1 LSAGW
6 NLERHARRKSDGRIP
21 PRSRG
26 GGGQLNTMPG
36 IVSSMCPKSDHFGV
50 DLDVDAII
58 ATLEGYPVRYA
69 VLYGSH
75 ADGVATSDSD
85 VDIAVAFTEKLSE
98 SDRLNCRIELVV
110 DLMET
115 LGTNDVD
122 LADLD
127 TIRPEVGLQ
136 AIETGRPLL
145 GDEGTRQ
152 EYRKRFERDA
162 STMDTHEERMRDFDA
177 LLRRLEETV

>member
-1 LSAGW
+1 
-6 NLERHARRKSDGRIP
+6 
-21 PRSRG
+21 
-26 GGGQLNTMPG
+26 M
-36 IVSSMCPKSDHFGV
+36 GV
-50 DLDVDAII
+50 V
-58 ATLEGYPVRYA
+58 
-69 VLYGSH
+69 
-75 ADGVATSDSD
+75 
-85 VDIAVAFTEKLSE
+85 TEKLSE
-98 SDRLNCRIELVV
+98 SDRIELVV

-152 EYRKRFERDA
+152 EYRKRFECDA